1 MRCRSMKNK
10 YFCHGFRISYFCSM
24 KYSHLLEKAI
34 ADKQENKKF
43 FQKLKKANTRQLDDR
58 FHIEHE
64 KVFKT
69 IDCLACANCCK
80 TTSPIFRDVD
90 IKRISKR
97 FRMSELKFIDT
108 YLRIDEDNDYVLQ
121 KAPCPFLD
129 LIDNKCSI
137 YEDRP
142 LACREY
148 PHTNRKNMYQI
159 LNLTLKNTEICP
171 AVSQI
176 VSNLKEKV

>member
-1 MRCRSMKNK
+1 
-10 YFCHGFRISYFCSM
+10 M
-24 KYSHLLEKAI
+24 KYQAELNLAI
-34 ADKQENKKF
+34 ENKKTYE
-43 FQKLKKANTRQLDDR
+43 KTLLRLKKKKPKYIDELFEDLHT
-58 FHIEHE
+58 
-64 KVFKT
+64 KT
-69 IDCLACANCCK
+69 FAKIDCLSCANCCK

-97 FRMSELKFIDT
+97 LRVNEIQFIST
-108 YLRIDEDNDYVLQ
+108 YLKMDEDRDYVL
-121 KAPCPFLD
+121 KTAPCSFLD
-129 LIDNKCSI
+129 PDNTCNI

-159 LNLTLKNTEICP
+159 LDLTRKNTEICP

-176 VSNLKEKV
+176 VEEITKKHP